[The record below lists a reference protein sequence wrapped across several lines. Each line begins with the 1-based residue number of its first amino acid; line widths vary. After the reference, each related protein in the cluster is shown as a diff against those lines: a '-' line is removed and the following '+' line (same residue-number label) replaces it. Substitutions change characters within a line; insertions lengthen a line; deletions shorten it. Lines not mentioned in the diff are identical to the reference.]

1 MFQLRL
7 SECFWVLT
15 VCSPGLITSIYTTM
29 AGDSSWSASLLLICV
44 YYGSGS
50 AYSCMGRPLEYVTIQ
65 VLIRICLCSIR

>member
-29 AGDSSWSASLLLICV
+29 AGDSSGQLL
-44 YYGSGS
+44 YFS
-50 AYSCMGRPLEYVTIQ
+50 YVCIMAVVQLTHAW
-65 VLIRICLCSIR
+65 VAL